1 MSRITLVFGLW
12 LLISL
17 GAARSDA
24 QVDLSGEWSSRLHE
38 DRMHRQD
45 PPGPEIGDY
54 TGLPINEAA
63 RRRADS
69 WDASILSLPE
79 HQARQPAA
87 TYTMRGVANM
97 RITKVVDDDTQKLVA
112 FKMFRS
118 PGGTSA
124 TRVIWMDGRPHPS
137 EYAPHLWQ
145 GFSTGTWEG
154 DALVVETTHI
164 KAGFLQRNGVPS
176 SDHATLRE
184 RFFRH
189 GDLLTLVSIVDD
201 PVYLEEPFVRT
212 SSWVIDLRQQ
222 LEPNVA
228 EIVEEIAGR
237 RQGYVPHYLPGR
249 NEHLH
254 DFADQMH
261 IPFEATRGGKET
273 TYPEYLL
280 KLPQAL
286 AGTAAK

>member
-1 MSRITLVFGLW
+1 MRITVASGLGLLLW
-12 LLISL
+12 LC
-17 GAARSDA
+17 AVRSEA
-24 QVDLSGEWSSRLHE
+24 QIDLSGEWSSRLHE

-79 HQARQPAA
+79 HQAQQPAA

-97 RITKVVDDDTQKLVA
+97 RITKMIDDDTQKLVA

-124 TRVIWMDGRPHPS
+124 TRIIWMDGRPHPPAD
-137 EYAPHLWQ
+137 APHTWQ
-145 GFSTGTWEG
+145 GFSTGTWEH
-154 DALVVETTHI
+154 DSLVVVTTHI
-164 KAGFLQRNGVPS
+164 KAGFIQRNGVPS
-176 SDHATLRE
+176 SDRATVRE

-201 PVYLEEPFVRT
+201 PIYLEEPLVRS

-228 EIVEEIAGR
+228 EVVEEIAGR

-249 NEHLH
+249 NDHLH
-254 DFADQMH
+254 DFAETMH
-261 IPFEATRGGKET
+261 IPFEATRGGRDT
-273 TYPEYLL
+273 TYPEYVL
-280 KLPQAL
+280 KMQRRLSE
-286 AGTAAK
+286 TASK